1 MDHIGESVFKLS
13 SFEARSVGE
22 QRGLAEGEL
31 GEAQGGV
38 QGGVPGEAQGGVPGE
53 AQGGAQPP
61 LSALTL
67 RGDDLTKLAIK
78 LVRLGDESNDGMAL
92 DASAEETFWL
102 QLEALSAFRCA
113 APDDA
118 REGAECARRR
128 QRRLDRV
135 TAAPSLLESSGVES
149 RVESRVGSPEG
160 WNEEW
165 HARLECWLMTLPRAV
180 QHDLWGCLGALALH
194 LGSRFDSAWRS
205 ARLGGRFHSRLDSP
219 RLSPRPAVAPAAEPS
234 CEWVGES
241 AEKLS
246 LPPYPALDGI
256 EFALPAIPRLLPSW
270 EELQSALGISTEFA
284 QIPQRPPLVGWF
296 NEAQG
301 RTVQATHVHA
311 VVAGGAIG
319 AATAAIA
326 LVVFASRTRS
336 QARWSTRSTLVA
348 P

>member
-1 MDHIGESVFKLS
+1 MEHIGESVFKLS

-31 GEAQGGV
+31 GGV
-38 QGGVPGEAQGGVPGE
+38 QGGVQGE

-78 LVRLGDESNDGMAL
+78 LVRMGDESSDGMAL
-92 DASAEETFWL
+92 DGEETFWL

-128 QRRLDRV
+128 QRRLDGV
-135 TAAPSLLESSGVES
+135 TAAPSLVESSG
-149 RVESRVGSPEG
+149 VGSPEG
-160 WNEEW
+160 WNEGWNEEW
-165 HARLECWLMTLPRAV
+165 HSRLECWLMNLPRAV

-205 ARLGGRFHSRLDSP
+205 ARLGGRFDSRLES
-219 RLSPRPAVAPAAEPS
+219 SPRPAVAPAAEPS

-246 LPPYPALDGI
+246 LPHYPALDGI

-284 QIPQRPPLVGWF
+284 QTPQRPRLAGWF

-311 VVAGGAIG
+311 AAAGGAIG

-336 QARWSTRSTLVA
+336 QRVGRRGRL
-348 P
+348 